1 MKILT
6 ISDKVDPL
14 LHSPAVRRLCG
25 DVDVVLG
32 CGDLPHYYLEYIVTM
47 IGGPLFYVIGNHSL
61 ELKHSSEVTA
71 PRMPRIPGDADGG
84 LLSEQRHE
92 PDGCE
97 NIHARAVRYHGLLV
111 AGLEGSMRYNDK
123 PDYQYTER
131 EMAAQAR
138 RLVPALLWNRLR
150 HGRYLDI
157 LVTHA
162 PPAGIHD
169 LPDLCHCGFR
179 AFRTFMDRFRPR
191 LLVHGHVHLYG
202 TTETAETIYKHTRVI
217 NTYGYRLIEVEDA
230 ALRQAH
236 RPESAPR
243 AGRSQGRGV
252 DS

>member
-14 LHSPAVRRLCG
+14 LHSPALHRLYG

-32 CGDLPHYYLEYIVTM
+32 CGDLPHYYLEHIVSM

-61 ELKHSSEVTA
+61 ELSHGNSVA
-71 PRMPRIPGDADGG
+71 PAPPHRRPRALGEMGEAPGDDQHG
-84 LLSEQRHE
+84 

-97 NIHARAVRYHGLLV
+97 NIDGRAVRYRKLLI
-111 AGLEGSMRYNDK
+111 AGLQGSMRYNHN

-131 EMAAQAR
+131 EMAGKVW

-157 LVTHA
+157 LITHA

-169 LPDLCHCGFR
+169 LTDPCHCGFR
-179 AFRTFMDRFRPR
+179 AFRTFMERFCPR
-191 LLVHGHVHLYG
+191 YLIHGHVHLYDANAP
-202 TTETAETIYKHTRVI
+202 AETVYRQTRVI
-217 NTYGYRLIEVEDA
+217 NTYGYRLLEIDEGT
-230 ALRQAH
+230 LK
-236 RPESAPR
+236 
-243 AGRSQGRGV
+243 
-252 DS
+252 